1 MSNKL
6 EQFKFKLEKNIG
18 IQKHAGKVRKS
29 YCVDDNSPSKNTYYE
44 IGLVNFLSKLF
55 NLKIQ
60 QHLYEQ
66 VVERFEKV

>member
-1 MSNKL
+1 MQ
-6 EQFKFKLEKNIG
+6 EWLEKN
-18 IQKHAGKVRKS
+18 

-44 IGLVNFLSKLF
+44 IVLVNFLSKLF

-66 VVERFEKV
+66 VERFEKV